1 MERKR
6 KIKAQQSKFC
16 WAFFLFP
23 EGKCFGTFVVAARK
37 ESFNLYSNRVGSV
50 RENIG
55 LFDGYGVSWLNILK
69 GSIEIIIQ

>member
-1 MERKR
+1 MGRKR
-6 KIKAQQSKFC
+6 KRKARQSNLLGFC
-16 WAFFLFP
+16 LLP
-23 EGKCFGTFVVAARK
+23 EGKCFGSLVVAARK
-37 ESFNLYSNRVGSV
+37 ESFNFYSNRVGSV